1 MWPAESGGRK
11 GGRDGLKRAVDA
23 LRGRYDDLALLSGLV
38 IGCVVLLAL
47 FSEYRA
53 SVITSGDFGIIWC
66 GPRAILDGAD
76 PYVPAS
82 WDAER
87 LRYGMPITNS
97 AVYAYPPWVA
107 VALLPL
113 GALPFG
119 VAAFTW
125 TAGGIVCAALALR
138 ALLHSYAPGLPVVHA
153 LVGFVL
159 LVSQPG
165 VATFFS
171 GQWGFVLVAAV
182 AATAVFAQSR
192 RPVAGALS
200 TLVFIAKPQYFVLLG
215 WALLRAYFAR
225 RQPRYALT
233 LLAAGALILVASIT
247 VGRKAVASW
256 LGAVAPVVAGDQ
268 TATTL
273 SAAFGDLGGDIG
285 VVAAVVVMFAALAIG
300 LCFDPRGDSWLAV
313 WIPLSSLA
321 ATYARSYDQLV
332 LLPALVIATGVIA
345 RRSKHIAAL
354 FGAGT
359 LAVFAL
365 GSILLYAVAASRNR
379 EDTSVALTI
388 LIFALIAAS
397 QWKWRRETSPRQVA
411 GEAGQDG
418 VGERSLRA
426 T

>member
-1 MWPAESGGRK
+1 VRSAESGGRK
-11 GGRDGLKRAVDA
+11 GRRNGLKRVVDA
-23 LRGRYDDLALLSGLV
+23 LRGRSDDLALLSGLV

-53 SVITSGDFGIIWC
+53 SVIASGDFGIIWC
-66 GPRAILDGAD
+66 GPRALLDGAD
-76 PYVPAS
+76 PYDPAS

-107 VALLPL
+107 IALLPL

-138 ALLHSYAPGLPVVHA
+138 ALLHTHAPGLPAVHA

-182 AATAVFAQSR
+182 AAAAVFARTR
-192 RPVAGALS
+192 RPIAGALS
-200 TLVFIAKPQYFVLLG
+200 TVVFIAKPQYFVLLG
-215 WALLRAYFAR
+215 WALLRAYLAR
-225 RQPRYALT
+225 GQTRFALT
-233 LLAAGALILVASIT
+233 LIAAGAVILVASLT
-247 VGRKAVASW
+247 VGRNALAAW
-256 LGAVAPVVAGDQ
+256 LGAVGPVVAGDQ

-273 SAAFGDLGGDIG
+273 SAAFGDLGGEVG
-285 VVAAVVVMFAALAIG
+285 VVAAVLVLFAAIAIG
-300 LCFDPRGDSWLAV
+300 LSFDPRGDSWLAV

-332 LLPALVIATGVIA
+332 LLPSLVIATGVLA
-345 RRSKHIAAL
+345 RRSTRIAVF
-354 FGAGT
+354 FGAAT
-359 LAVFAL
+359 LTLFAL
-365 GSILLYAVAASRNR
+365 GSILLYALAASRNR
-379 EDTSVALTI
+379 EDTSVALTM
-388 LIFALIAAS
+388 LIFGLIAAS
-397 QWKWRRETSPRQVA
+397 LWSSRRETGPGQVM
-411 GEAGQDG
+411 GEAG
-418 VGERSLRA
+418 RS
-426 T
+426 